1 MQSDDRAT
9 NEPNAFRAAVDHG
22 LWDVYLGLLLLA
34 ISLSA
39 VLNDLGKGD
48 FSIEMMLGI
57 VLLYY
62 IGRKYIIDPRL
73 RKVRSSARR
82 KVSLQVVTLL
92 VALALLAGLIIW
104 FFTTNA
110 MQLPLGAVL
119 PVLVFV
125 ILAIIGFGTA
135 AYMLDIK
142 RLYLYGFL
150 FALSF
155 ATLELIDIEVIHAVP
170 GIVSGV
176 VIMTIGLILMVQFL
190 RSTPYPAIPEEEPHD
205 Q

>member
-92 VALALLAGLIIW
+92 VALALLAGLLIW

-190 RSTPYPAIPEEEPHD
+190 RSTPYPAIPEEETHD

>member
-1 MQSDDRAT
+1 MPSDDRAT
-9 NEPNAFRAAVDHG
+9 SEPNAFRAAVDHG

-92 VALALLAGLIIW
+92 VALALLAGLLIW
-104 FFTTNA
+104 SITTNA

-135 AYMLDIK
+135 AYMLNIK

-150 FALSF
+150 FAFSF

-170 GIVSGV
+170 GIVSGL

-190 RSTPYPAIPEEEPHD
+190 RSTPVPVIPEEELDD